1 MRSVL
6 LSLLCSLT
14 LLVAACGT
22 QPPMPFVQ
30 TVDDSSGESFT
41 RSREPLRMLAPR
53 PALSRVGKDYLF
65 VAPVSVAGLGTPQ
78 NYLWFGFGSSLDRR
92 LTGAPLPNVNAI
104 VLVVDDVPMTF
115 DIVHWSDIASSEPFD
130 LDVES
135 YESFG
140 AKITRSQLR
149 RISSASKLSAFVTNL
164 EHRSPIYAM
173 SEGEYADWSSL

>member
-78 NYLWFGFGSSLDRR
+78 NYLWFGFGSSLD
-92 LTGAPLPNVNAI
+92 
-104 VLVVDDVPMTF
+104 
-115 DIVHWSDIASSEPFD
+115 
-130 LDVES
+130 
-135 YESFG
+135 
-140 AKITRSQLR
+140 
-149 RISSASKLSAFVTNL
+149 LSL
-164 EHRSPIYAM
+164 IHI
-173 SEGEYADWSSL
+173 